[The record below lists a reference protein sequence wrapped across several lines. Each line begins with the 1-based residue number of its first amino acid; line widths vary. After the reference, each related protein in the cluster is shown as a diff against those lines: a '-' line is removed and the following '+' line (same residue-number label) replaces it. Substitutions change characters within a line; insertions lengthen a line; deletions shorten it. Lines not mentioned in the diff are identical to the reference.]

1 MARITDE
8 TKLEAIKKSLVE
20 IIIKDGSANASI
32 AKVAKKAKVSGGYLY
47 RYYESKESL
56 INELYSDKFN
66 ELSEN
71 LIEKITNH
79 LTLKEVI
86 FGFYSDMV
94 EKMKS
99 DENSVLF
106 LLKMMTDYSIKITDE
121 MQKQL
126 TQIIELSRNKF
137 NVEINKNIE
146 GEHLYIQILGN
157 ILMFIN
163 LRKRGVL
170 KQSEITKTDIEHL
183 TNMTINA
190 LK

>member
-1 MARITDE
+1 M
-8 TKLEAIKKSLVE
+8 
-20 IIIKDGSANASI
+20 
-32 AKVAKKAKVSGGYLY
+32 
-47 RYYESKESL
+47 
-56 INELYSDKFN
+56 
-66 ELSEN
+66 
-71 LIEKITNH
+71 
-79 LTLKEVI
+79 
-86 FGFYSDMV
+86 
-94 EKMKS
+94 
-99 DENSVLF
+99 
-106 LLKMMTDYSIKITDE
+106 KITDG

-137 NVEINKNIE
+137 SAEINKNIE
-146 GEHLYIQILGN
+146 SEHLYIQILGN